1 MKLQFVLNVG
11 EIYGFTRKR
20 MIDNSD
26 PDIKPEITARY
37 YRDRHSEYM

>member
-26 PDIKPEITARY
+26 PDIKPLDNSQILQGPAL
-37 YRDRHSEYM
+37 